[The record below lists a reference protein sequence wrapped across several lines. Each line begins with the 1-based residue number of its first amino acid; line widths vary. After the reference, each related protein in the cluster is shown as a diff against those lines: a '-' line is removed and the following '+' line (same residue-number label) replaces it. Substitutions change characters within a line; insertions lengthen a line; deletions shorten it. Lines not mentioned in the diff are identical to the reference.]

1 MFFIGALIAVAP
13 RIVFTVAMAVG
24 GAAGKAGGVF
34 TTIEGAIIG
43 SRGRTTSGSAEGI
56 CLEVSGD
63 ADGWATNCIV
73 CIGLAGTGAVTN
85 TIKPAGASSLIGAV
99 IVRI

>member
-34 TTIEGAIIG
+34 AAIEGAIIG
-43 SRGRTTSGSAEGI
+43 SRGRTSSGATQGVG
-56 CLEVSGD
+56 LEISGD

-85 TIKPAGASSLIGAV
+85 TIKPTGASSLIGAV